1 MGSVGKEVK
10 AQVLVMIFVLLVSAI
25 QPLMAIR
32 PLDDHREVAVAM
44 AMPEE
49 LSRLVLEVLP
59 RGPVYQ
65 GPSTCTNVPGRK
77 GASCP
82 NS

>member
-1 MGSVGKEVK
+1 MGYVGKEAVK
-10 AQVLVMIFVLLVSAI
+10 AQLVILVLLVSSI

-32 PLDDHREVAVAM
+32 PLDDHRTVAVVM

-59 RGPVYQ
+59 RGPVHG

-82 NS
+82 NH

>member
-10 AQVLVMIFVLLVSAI
+10 AQVLVILVLLVSAI

-32 PLDDHREVAVAM
+32 PLDDQVAAMAM

-59 RGPVYQ
+59 RGPVHQ

>member
-10 AQVLVMIFVLLVSAI
+10 AQVLVILVLLVSAI

-32 PLDDHREVAVAM
+32 PLDDQAAAM
-44 AMPEE
+44 AIAMPEE

-59 RGPVYQ
+59 RGPVHQ
-65 GPSTCTNVPGRK
+65 GPSTCTNVSGHK

>member
-1 MGSVGKEVK
+1 MGFVGKEVK
-10 AQVLVMIFVLLVSAI
+10 AQLVMLVLLVSTI

-32 PLDDHREVAVAM
+32 PLDDYRAVAVAM

-59 RGPVYQ
+59 RGPVNGP
-65 GPSTCTNVPGRK
+65 GPSTCTNVPGRN
-77 GASCP
+77 GAPCP
-82 NS
+82 NH

>member
-1 MGSVGKEVK
+1 MGSVGKEV
-10 AQVLVMIFVLLVSAI
+10 VLILVLLVSTM

-32 PLDDHREVAVAM
+32 PLDDHRAAAVEM

-49 LSRLVLEVLP
+49 LSRLVLELLP
-59 RGPVYQ
+59 RGPVHQ
-65 GPSTCTNVPGRK
+65 GPSTCTNVPGRN

-82 NS
+82 NH

>member
-1 MGSVGKEVK
+1 MGYVGKEAVR
-10 AQVLVMIFVLLVSAI
+10 AQLVILVLLVSTI

-32 PLDDHREVAVAM
+32 PLDDHRTAAVET

-49 LSRLVLEVLP
+49 LSLLVLEFLP
-59 RGPVYQ
+59 RGPVHQ

-82 NS
+82 NH

>member
-1 MGSVGKEVK
+1 
-10 AQVLVMIFVLLVSAI
+10 
-25 QPLMAIR
+25 MAIR
-32 PLDDHREVAVAM
+32 PLDDHRAVAM

-49 LSRLVLEVLP
+49 LSQLVLELLP
-59 RGPVYQ
+59 RGPVNR

-82 NS
+82 NH

>member
-1 MGSVGKEVK
+1 MGYIGKEAIK
-10 AQVLVMIFVLLVSAI
+10 AQLVILVLLVSSI

-32 PLDDHREVAVAM
+32 PLDDHPTVAV
-44 AMPEE
+44 PEE

-59 RGPVYQ
+59 KGPVHG

-77 GASCP
+77 GASSCP
-82 NS
+82 NR